1 MSAMLAANLCM
12 FCGMARNATIPMWLS
27 IEADFP
33 LMLFFCGNESGK
45 RKCCKTNEGG
55 NRKVAMGSTRRKS
68 FGQKHPCVESGKKLG
83 GGESV
88 ESGKKVSFF
97 GLAMAMEAGNKH
109 FPCFP
114 SVQVNAKC

>member
-1 MSAMLAANLCM
+1 
-12 FCGMARNATIPMWLS
+12 MWLS
-27 IEADFP
+27 IEADKNFP
-33 LMLFFCGNESGK
+33 LMLFFFAAMKVWKESVV
-45 RKCCKTNEGG
+45 KTNEGG
-55 NRKVAMGSTRRKS
+55 NRKVAMGSTRRKNV
-68 FGQKHPCVESGKKLG
+68 GQKHPCVEIGKKLG

-88 ESGKKVSFF
+88 ESGKKVPFF

>member
-1 MSAMLAANLCM
+1 MTQFQRGSPLRLTRT
-12 FCGMARNATIPMWLS
+12 FPNAV
-27 IEADFP
+27 
-33 LMLFFCGNESGK
+33 FFCGNESGK
-45 RKCCKTNEGG
+45 RTCCKTNEGG
-55 NRKVAMGSTRRKS
+55 NRKVAKGSTRRKS